1 MGPRWK
7 PADGII
13 RPGSQMNRWPV
24 FLCIAFPFFLVGVLV
39 FRLRLYGDAGLN
51 KPDGDLA
58 DPDDLTLTKLRLNE
72 PRSSAQAAERIQK

>member
-1 MGPRWK
+1 M
-7 PADGII
+7 
-13 RPGSQMNRWPV
+13 
-24 FLCIAFPFFLVGVLV
+24 GVLV